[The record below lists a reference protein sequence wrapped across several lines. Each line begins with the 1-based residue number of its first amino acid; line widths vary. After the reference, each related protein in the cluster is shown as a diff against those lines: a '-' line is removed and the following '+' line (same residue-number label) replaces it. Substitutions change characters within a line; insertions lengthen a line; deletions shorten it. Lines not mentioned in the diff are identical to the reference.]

1 MNESRAIET
10 VRAAGGRVT
19 PERKLLLRII
29 TDNAHLDASEI
40 FLLAKKEI
48 PKISLSTVYRAI
60 GLLKDLGIVS
70 ANDLG
75 EDHCHYEVQARK
87 HYHCICLRCGKVIE
101 IPSADAVKALTDRS
115 GFEAVDA
122 KVELTGYC
130 RQCSENRARR
140 KEPRS
145 ETPQRKKVDSRTNT
159 R

>member
-1 MNESRAIET
+1 MNESRAINA

-29 TDNAHLDASEI
+29 SDNAHLDASEI
-40 FLLAKKEI
+40 FLLAKEEI

-60 GLLKDLGIVS
+60 GLLRELGIVS

-87 HYHCICLRCGKVIE
+87 HHHCICLGCGKVIE
-101 IPSADAVKALTDRS
+101 IPSAAAIKALTDRS
-115 GFEAVDA
+115 CFEVVEA

-145 ETPQRKKVDSRTNT
+145 RSSQGRKASSK
-159 R
+159 

>member
-1 MNESRAIET
+1 MNETRAIEA
-10 VRAAGGRVT
+10 VRAAGGRIT

-29 TDNAHLDASEI
+29 SDNAHLDASEI

-87 HYHCICLRCGKVIE
+87 HYHCICIGCGKVIE
-101 IPSADAVKALTDRS
+101 IPSADAIKALTDRY
-115 GFEAVDA
+115 GFEVIDA

-140 KEPRS
+140 KESRR
-145 ETPQRKKVDSRTNT
+145 ETPQREKVDSSSKSK
-159 R
+159 

>member
-1 MNESRAIET
+1 MNDSRAINA

-40 FLLAKKEI
+40 FLLAREEI

-60 GLLKDLGIVS
+60 GLLRELGIVS

-87 HYHCICLRCGKVIE
+87 HHHCICLGCGKVIE
-101 IPSADAVKALTDRS
+101 IPSADAVRALTDRS
-115 GFEAVDA
+115 GFKVVEA

-145 ETPQRKKVDSRTNT
+145 WSLQERKDRSE
-159 R
+159 

>member
-1 MNESRAIET
+1 MNESRAINA

-29 TDNAHLDASEI
+29 TENAHLDASEI
-40 FLLAKKEI
+40 FLLAKEEI

-60 GLLKDLGIVS
+60 GLLRELGIVS

-87 HYHCICLRCGKVIE
+87 HHHCICLDCGKVIE
-101 IPSADAVKALTDRS
+101 IPSANAIKALTDRS
-115 GFEAVDA
+115 GFEVVEA

-140 KEPRS
+140 RQPRS
-145 ETPQRKKVDSRTNT
+145 RSPQERKDSSK
-159 R
+159 

>member
-87 HYHCICLRCGKVIE
+87 HYHCICLGCGKVIE

>member
-1 MNESRAIET
+1 MNESRAINA

-29 TDNAHLDASEI
+29 SDNAHLDASEI
-40 FLLAKKEI
+40 FLLAKEEI

-60 GLLKDLGIVS
+60 GLLRELGIVS

-75 EDHCHYEVQARK
+75 EDHYHYEVQAQK
-87 HYHCICLRCGKVIE
+87 HHHCICLRCGKVIE
-101 IPSADAVKALTDRS
+101 IPSADAVEALTDKS
-115 GFEAVDA
+115 GFEVVEA

-130 RQCSENRARR
+130 RQCLENRACR

-145 ETPQRKKVDSRTNT
+145 RSPQERKDRSK
-159 R
+159 

>member
-1 MNESRAIET
+1 MTESRAINA

-29 TDNAHLDASEI
+29 ADNAHLDASEI
-40 FLLAKKEI
+40 FLLAKEEI

-60 GLLKDLGIVS
+60 GLLRELGIVS

-87 HYHCICLRCGKVIE
+87 HHHCICLGCGKVIE
-101 IPSADAVKALTDRS
+101 IPSAHAVEALTDRS
-115 GFEAVDA
+115 GFEVVEA

-140 KEPRS
+140 RQTRS
-145 ETPQRKKVDSRTNT
+145 RSPQGRKDSLK
-159 R
+159 

>member
-1 MNESRAIET
+1 MNESRAIEA

-29 TDNAHLDASEI
+29 SDNAHLDASEI

-87 HYHCICLRCGKVIE
+87 HYHCICLGCGKVIE
-101 IPSADAVKALTDRS
+101 IPYADAIKALTDRY
-115 GFEAVDA
+115 GFEVVEA

-145 ETPQRKKVDSRTNT
+145 RSPQRRKADSKTNT
-159 R
+159 D

>member
-1 MNESRAIET
+1 MNESRAINA

-40 FLLAKKEI
+40 FLLAKEEI

-60 GLLKDLGIVS
+60 GLLRELGIVS

-87 HYHCICLRCGKVIE
+87 HHHCICLRCGKVIE
-101 IPSADAVKALTDRS
+101 IPSADAIKALTDRS
-115 GFEAVDA
+115 GFEVVEA

-130 RQCSENRARR
+130 RQCSENRART
-140 KEPRS
+140 KEPHSRS
-145 ETPQRKKVDSRTNT
+145 PQGRKDSAK
-159 R
+159 

>member
-1 MNESRAIET
+1 MNESRAINA

-29 TDNAHLDASEI
+29 SDNAHLDASEI
-40 FLLAKKEI
+40 FLLAKEEI

-60 GLLKDLGIVS
+60 GLLRELGIVS

-87 HYHCICLRCGKVIE
+87 HHHCICLGCGKVIE
-101 IPSADAVKALTDRS
+101 IPSAAAIKALTDRS
-115 GFEAVDA
+115 CFEVVEA

-145 ETPQRKKVDSRTNT
+145 QSPQGRKASSK
-159 R
+159 

>member
-1 MNESRAIET
+1 MNESRTINA

-40 FLLAKKEI
+40 FLLAKEEI

-60 GLLKDLGIVS
+60 GLLKELGIVS

-75 EDHCHYEVQARK
+75 EGHCHYEVQARK
-87 HYHCICLRCGKVIE
+87 HHHCICLRCGKVIE
-101 IPSADAVKALTDRS
+101 IPSADAIKALTDRS
-115 GFEAVDA
+115 GFEVVEA

-130 RQCSENRARR
+130 RQCSENRART

-145 ETPQRKKVDSRTNT
+145 RPPQGRKDSSK
-159 R
+159 

>member
-1 MNESRAIET
+1 MNESRAINT

-29 TDNAHLDASEI
+29 TENAHLDASEI
-40 FLLAKKEI
+40 FLLAKEEI
-48 PKISLSTVYRAI
+48 PKISLSTVYRVI
-60 GLLKDLGIVS
+60 GLLRELRIVS

-87 HYHCICLRCGKVIE
+87 HHHCICLGCGRVIE
-101 IPSADAVKALTDRS
+101 IPSANAVKALTDRS
-115 GFEAVDA
+115 GFEVVEA

-140 KEPRS
+140 RQPRS
-145 ETPQRKKVDSRTNT
+145 RSPQERTDSSK
-159 R
+159 